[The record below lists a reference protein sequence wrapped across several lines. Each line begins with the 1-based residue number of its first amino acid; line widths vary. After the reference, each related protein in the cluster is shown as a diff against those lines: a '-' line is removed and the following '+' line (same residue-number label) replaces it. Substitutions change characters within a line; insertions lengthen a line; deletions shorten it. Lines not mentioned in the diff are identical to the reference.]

1 MSGQL
6 SSLGVDEDAE
16 RLYRRILRDAPGDL
30 GSHVSALGWT
40 RSHGRAAY
48 ESLVDAG
55 LVSESRSGA
64 LVPESPRVAIGRLIE
79 RESARLDIRRR
90 ELDDV
95 QAVIADLASE
105 HQTSP
110 LGSGEVVALD
120 VVPRDQVVA
129 AFEHA
134 VRSTT
139 GPIRHVIKTTAT
151 APARDEPLVRWM
163 QGQVA
168 RGRVLHTLYPTS
180 FLRDGQVEDLVWIR
194 HWADVGEHQ
203 RLLQEVPHAFT
214 VFGDELVLSCS
225 EWGVVTEDVVA
236 IRSPMLIQSFTSIFD
251 DAWQRGLPVP
261 HTTFDDEGND
271 RLLTM
276 LASGLKDEAIARY
289 LGVSL
294 RTVRRRVAMLM
305 EDLGAHTRFQLG
317 SAAERRGLLE
327 R

>member
-1 MSGQL
+1 MTGQL
-6 SSLGVDEDAE
+6 RTLGLDENAE
-16 RLYRRILRDAPGDL
+16 RLYRRILRDPDGDL

-40 RSHGRAAY
+40 RNHGRAAY
-48 ESLVDAG
+48 EALVSAG
-55 LVSESRSGA
+55 LVSESRAGA
-64 LVPESPRVAIGRLIE
+64 LVPEAPRVAIGRLIE
-79 RESARLDIRRR
+79 QESARLDDRRR

-105 HQTSP
+105 QQSSP
-110 LGSGEVVALD
+110 PRSGEFVALD
-120 VVPRDQVVA
+120 VVPQDEVVA
-129 AFEHA
+129 AYEHA
-134 VRSTT
+134 MRSTT
-139 GPIRHVIKTTAT
+139 GPIRHIIKSTSTT
-151 APARDEPLVRWM
+151 PARDEALVRWA

-180 FLRDGQVEDLVWIR
+180 FLRDGNVEEQVWIR
-194 HWADVGEHQ
+194 HWADVGEQQ
-203 RLLQEVPHAFT
+203 RLLPEVPHAFT

-225 EWGVVTEDVVA
+225 QWGVVTEDLVA
-236 IRSPMLIQSFTSIFD
+236 IRSPLLIQSFAATFD

-317 SAAERRGLLE
+317 SAAERRGLLD

>member
-1 MSGQL
+1 MTGQL
-6 SSLGVDEDAE
+6 TALGVDDDAE
-16 RLYRRILRDAPGDL
+16 RLYRRILRDGAADL

-48 ESLVDAG
+48 EALVSAG
-55 LVSESRSGA
+55 LVSESTNGA
-64 LVPESPRVAIGRLIE
+64 IVPESPRVAIGRLIE
-79 RESARLDIRRR
+79 QETARLDTRRR

-105 HQTSP
+105 HQSAPPPT
-110 LGSGEVVALD
+110 GEFVALD
-120 VVPRDQVVA
+120 VVPRDRVVD

-134 VRSTT
+134 IRSTT

-151 APARDEPLVRWM
+151 APARDETLVRWA

-168 RGRVLHTLYPTS
+168 RGRVLYTLYPAS
-180 FLRDGQVEDLVWIR
+180 FVRDGEVEDLMWVR
-194 HWADVGEHQ
+194 HWADVGEYQ
-203 RLLQEVPHAFT
+203 RLLEDVPHAFT
-214 VFGDELVLSCS
+214 VFGNELVLSCS
-225 EWGVVTEDVVA
+225 TWGQVTEDLVA
-236 IRSPMLIQSFTSIFD
+236 IRSPMLIESFASIFD
-251 DAWQRGLPVP
+251 DAWKRGLPVP

-305 EDLGAHTRFQLG
+305 DDLGAHTRFQLG
-317 SAAERRGLLE
+317 SAAERRGLLD

>member
-1 MSGQL
+1 MTGQL
-6 SSLGVDEDAE
+6 RTLGLDDDSE
-16 RLYRRILRDAPGDL
+16 RLYRRILRDPDGDL
-30 GSHVSALGWT
+30 GSHVSVLGWT
-40 RSHGRAAY
+40 RSRGRAAY
-48 ESLVDAG
+48 DGLVSAG
-55 LVSESRSGA
+55 LVAENPAGA
-64 LVPESPRVAIGRLIE
+64 LVPEAPRVAIGRLIE
-79 RESARLDIRRR
+79 QESARLDDRRR

-95 QAVIADLASE
+95 QAVILELARE
-105 HQTSP
+105 HQSHP
-110 LGSGEVVALD
+110 PRGGDFVALD
-120 VVPRDQVVA
+120 LVPPEQVVA
-129 AFEHA
+129 AYEQA
-134 VRSTT
+134 IRSTT
-139 GPIRHVIKTTAT
+139 GPIRHVVKSIST
-151 APARDEPLVRWM
+151 APGRDEALVRWS

-180 FLRDGQVEDLVWIR
+180 FLAGGNVEDQVWIR
-194 HWADVGEHQ
+194 HWADVGEQQ
-203 RLLQEVPHAFT
+203 RLLPEVPHAFI

-225 EWGVVTEDVVA
+225 EWGVVTEDMVA
-236 IRSPMLIQSFTSIFD
+236 IRSPMLIQSFGAIFD

-289 LGVSL
+289 LGISL

-317 SAAERRGLLE
+317 SAAERRGLLD